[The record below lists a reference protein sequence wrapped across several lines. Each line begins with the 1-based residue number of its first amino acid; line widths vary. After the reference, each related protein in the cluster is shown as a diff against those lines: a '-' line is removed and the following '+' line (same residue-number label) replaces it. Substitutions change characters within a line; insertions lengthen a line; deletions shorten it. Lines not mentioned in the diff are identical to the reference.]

1 MARFMDLS
9 PSRVMR
15 LLQVRDAEAAHQL
28 LGCTAIWSCV
38 GCLTCT
44 QRCPKLLDPAAV
56 MDVLRE
62 VSREQGRVSPQQRRV
77 LAFHQAF
84 LATVERRGRMS
95 EVALVRRYK
104 LASGDLFSD
113 VALAPRALARGK
125 LPLRGHRIAGR
136 DEVRRIFQRTRER
149 RRP

>member
-1 MARFMDLS
+1 
-9 PSRVMR
+9 
-15 LLQVRDAEAAHQL
+15 
-28 LGCTAIWSCV
+28 
-38 GCLTCT
+38 
-44 QRCPKLLDPAAV
+44 
-56 MDVLRE
+56 
-62 VSREQGRVSPQQRRV
+62 V